1 MRDGAASNREKSN
14 KQKGESNMK
23 VTLKHRLGIYQ
34 GECDDL
40 VYYYNSKLKTMVAR
54 RYTKP
59 RSSESNDRLAA
70 NSKHL
75 KALNPS
81 EAYVSDLKLYLLLYN
96 SQLKPGNKP
105 INNHYALYTR
115 LMYEQARALGITV
128 TDLTRDLIGSVPL
141 PCRSGKSAVE
151 AGLLDAVEGYERL
164 DRLI

>member
-1 MRDGAASNREKSN
+1 
-14 KQKGESNMK
+14 MK

-59 RSSESNDRLAA
+59 RASQSNARLSS

-81 EAYVSDLKLYLLLYN
+81 AAFIADLKLYLLLHN
-96 SQLKPGNKP
+96 SELKAGAKL

-115 LMYEQARALGITV
+115 LMYAQARALDIPV
-128 TDLTRDLIGSVPL
+128 TELSRALIESAPL
-141 PCRSGKSAVE
+141 PCRSVKT
-151 AGLLDAVEGYERL
+151 AVEGGLIEEVEGY
-164 DRLI
+164 DRLTGLI